1 MEHEAAISEIEGLK
15 FLQPLALP
23 PEAVEQMRMLA
34 RFIAEWN
41 EKVNLISRADVANI
55 WTAHILHSLS
65 PLFLFPLK
73 TIREV
78 LDIGT
83 GGGFPGL
90 PLAIARP
97 EARFLLVDAT
107 GKKVR
112 AVEDVAGRIG
122 LNNVRTLH
130 SRAEDLPRR
139 ADCVRR
145 FDLVTA
151 RAVAPLPDLIGWSTP
166 LVRRR
171 PPQGVEEPAPPL
183 LLGYKGG
190 DIEQEISLAQTKYS
204 STKIRAMDLIFPPSA
219 GLVGK
224 RLVVVSL

>member
-1 MEHEAAISEIEGLK
+1 VEHEAAKAELDGLR

-23 PEAVEQMRMLA
+23 QEAVEQMKMLA

-41 EKVNLISRADVANI
+41 EKVNLISRADIANI

-65 PLFLFPLK
+65 PLFHYPLK
-73 TIREV
+73 SVREV
-78 LDIGT
+78 LDLGT

-107 GKKVR
+107 GKKVK
-112 AVEDVAGRIG
+112 AVEDVAGRLG
-122 LNNVRTLH
+122 LHNVRTLH
-130 SRAEDLPRR
+130 SRAEDLSRR
-139 ADCVRR
+139 PDCVHR

-151 RAVAPLPDLIGWSTP
+151 RAVAPLPDLIHWSMP

-171 PPQGVEEPAPPL
+171 PPQGEGDPTLPAL
-183 LLGYKGG
+183 LAYKGG
-190 DIEQEISLAQTKYS
+190 DIKQELVTSQTKYT
-204 STKIRAMDLIFPPSA
+204 STKIRAVDLVFPPSA